1 MKSFH
6 ELEKREMVKERTGK
20 EMSEDLLAK
29 GDEIERLKKVNASL
43 FGEIKELRMEAERK
57 NDLNLDNSRVI
68 DLENQLSIF
77 KTYAN
82 GNSNAGNSMNNN
94 RLPNSQHV

>member
-20 EMSEDLLAK
+20 EMSEDLLGK
-29 GDEIERLKKVNASL
+29 GDEIERLKKVNVSL
-43 FGEIKELRMEAERK
+43 FGEIKELRMEVERK

-82 GNSNAGNSMNNN
+82 GASNAGNSMNNN
-94 RLPNSQHV
+94 QLPHSQHM